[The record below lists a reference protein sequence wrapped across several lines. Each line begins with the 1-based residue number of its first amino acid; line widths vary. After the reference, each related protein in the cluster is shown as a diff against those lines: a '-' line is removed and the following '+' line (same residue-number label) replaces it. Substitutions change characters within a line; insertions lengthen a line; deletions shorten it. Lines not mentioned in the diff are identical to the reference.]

1 MDFIQLLPYI
11 KDFPLLITFVGALWF
26 AYHYMGKP
34 LLGKLDGTNQRL
46 DNLTDGLVQHKLSTA
61 EQLYAM
67 RADIVKLESKID
79 NLIKSDYNK

>member
-46 DNLTDGLVQHKLSTA
+46 DNLTEGLAQHKISTGD
-61 EQLYAM
+61 QLHEVDK
-67 RADIVKLESKID
+67 RLTLIESKID
-79 NLIKSDYNK
+79 HLHKR